1 MILVKSE
8 ANVKRLPRSNCQARM
23 TGVSRLQ
30 HIDLAKPEIRMINNP
45 IFWFEKMF
53 QNIAKFQHENEVSSW
68 DSHDAWWSNESWMD
82 GSCVSLNRET
92 TKNCQ
97 LRNFTCQTV
106 CWHPKSFSAI
116 TDCRFGIAKL
126 TLAFTEELDNF
137 EYEIDFGKFSL
148 PGCIVEKAIIR
159 TATCVFARLLTL
171 LAKSG

>member
-1 MILVKSE
+1 MILVTSE

-82 GSCVSLNRET
+82 GSCVSLNRENNEELSIT
-92 TKNCQ
+92 QLHLSDGLLAPQIIFSNHWLPIRNCQ
-97 LRNFTCQTV
+97 INTGFSQKSWIILNMKLILANFHYQGVSLRKRLSAQPRV
-106 CWHPKSFSAI
+106 CSP
-116 TDCRFGIAKL
+116 DCL
-126 TLAFTEELDNF
+126 H
-137 EYEIDFGKFSL
+137 
-148 PGCIVEKAIIR
+148 C
-159 TATCVFARLLTL
+159 
-171 LAKSG
+171 